1 MNSTLDNQNRI
12 YSLVG
17 RAWPAKEEDFGQG
30 RAVRIS
36 LDPDFSRAWFNAYR
50 EFQLTQDPRILAEIN
65 HVKFLFFIEL
75 NKKISIKFLHS
86 P

>member
-1 MNSTLDNQNRI
+1 
-12 YSLVG
+12 
-17 RAWPAKEEDFGQG
+17 
-30 RAVRIS
+30 
-36 LDPDFSRAWFNAYR
+36 
-50 EFQLTQDPRILAEIN
+50 LAEIN